1 MREMCLVLLTP
12 LQWLSLKSGNGGVGN
27 VCVCVGGWGMNSAE
41 YIGLGRI
48 LNPKNFCSLLL
59 CKVWY
64 YSSCNHDKPEFA
76 LGLF

>member
-1 MREMCLVLLTP
+1 M
-12 LQWLSLKSGNGGVGN
+12 SGVIDTTAVVIPKERKWGGGKR

-64 YSSCNHDKPEFA
+64 YSSCNHDKPEYA